1 MAQNNALAV
10 ATLVMADERTT
21 GQVFPTDK
29 LETLCNIYKVSF
41 NIVNQILDEAKEGV
55 KEAIDFGTD
64 ATIAIAIAKAK
75 DIDDD
80 DLKEATE
87 AYANYVN
94 AVNKLKDKYNSEVAD
109 FRVNMQETINKIINQ
124 YIYDVVGFPSA
135 YFFQLYIINVED
147 GSKLTRVRT

>member
-10 ATLVMADERTT
+10 ATLVIADERTT

-29 LETLCNIYKVSF
+29 LETLCNLYKVPF
-41 NIVNQILDEAKEGV
+41 NIVNQILEEAKEGV
-55 KEAIDFGTD
+55 KTAVDFGTD

-87 AYANYVN
+87 AYALYVN
-94 AVNKLKDKYNSEVAD
+94 AINKLKDKYNDEIAE
-109 FRVNMQETINKIINQ
+109 FRVNMQETINKLRNP
-124 YIYDVVGFPSA
+124 DV
-135 YFFQLYIINVED
+135 
-147 GSKLTRVRT
+147 

>member
-29 LETLCNIYKVSF
+29 LETLCNLYKVSF

-109 FRVNMQETINKIINQ
+109 FRVNMQETINKLRNP
-124 YIYDVVGFPSA
+124 DM
-135 YFFQLYIINVED
+135 
-147 GSKLTRVRT
+147 

>member
-10 ATLVMADERTT
+10 ATLVMADERSV
-21 GQVFPTDK
+21 GSVFPTDK
-29 LETLCNIYKVSF
+29 LETLCNIYQVPF
-41 NIVNQILDEAKEGV
+41 NIVNQILEEAKGGV
-55 KEAIDFGTD
+55 KEAVDFGTD

-94 AVNKLKDKYNSEVAD
+94 AINKLKDKYNSEVAD
-109 FRVNMQETINKIINQ
+109 FRINMQETINKLRNP
-124 YIYDVVGFPSA
+124 DM
-135 YFFQLYIINVED
+135 
-147 GSKLTRVRT
+147 

>member
-41 NIVNQILDEAKEGV
+41 NMVNQILDEAKEGV
-55 KEAIDFGTD
+55 KEAVDFGTD

-94 AVNKLKDKYNSEVAD
+94 AINKLKDKYNSEIAD
-109 FRVNMQETINKIINQ
+109 FRVNMQETINKLRNP
-124 YIYDVVGFPSA
+124 DM
-135 YFFQLYIINVED
+135 
-147 GSKLTRVRT
+147 

>member
-10 ATLVMADERTT
+10 ATLVIADERTT

-109 FRVNMQETINKIINQ
+109 FRVNMQETINKLRNP
-124 YIYDVVGFPSA
+124 DM
-135 YFFQLYIINVED
+135 
-147 GSKLTRVRT
+147 

>member
-41 NIVNQILDEAKEGV
+41 NIVNQILDDAKEGV

-109 FRVNMQETINKIINQ
+109 FRVNMQETINKLRNP
-124 YIYDVVGFPSA
+124 DM
-135 YFFQLYIINVED
+135 
-147 GSKLTRVRT
+147 